1 VTLDIEPEAFAG
13 NSPLILASVLARFFA
28 LYTSANSFVRLSLQQ
43 SGETVMRW
51 PAMTGR
57 QCLI

>member
-1 VTLDIEPEAFAG
+1 MPARRVWGGARPW
-13 NSPLILASVLARFFA
+13 ASVLSRFFA
-28 LYTSANSFVRLSLQQ
+28 LYTTANSFVRLTLRQG
-43 SGETVMRW
+43 GETVKRW

>member
-1 VTLDIEPEAFAG
+1 M
-13 NSPLILASVLARFFA
+13 LAAVLAHFFA
-28 LYTSANSFVRLSLQQ
+28 LYTTANSFVRLAVWRG
-43 SGETVMRW
+43 GELWKQW